1 MLQIQGLS
9 KSFGPATLFENVTLQ
24 LNVGCR
30 YGLVGANGAG
40 KTTFLKILT
49 GDESASDGTISLPKA
64 ARVGVLRQDRFLDE
78 ATPLVTL
85 AMMGDR
91 EVFEALTRIAEMAD
105 GQAASAE
112 QLVALEEFVAAR
124 DGYTLRSRASA
135 VLVGLGIPANSIEA
149 PLGSLSGG
157 FKLRVLLAQVLVGNP
172 EVLLLDEP
180 TNHLDILSI
189 AWLEQF
195 LKGYAGCAV
204 IISHDHLFL
213 NSVATH
219 MLDVDYRTITAYVGN
234 YDKFL
239 AQKEQTR
246 VQREAGVARAEK
258 ILAEKRA
265 FVERFGAKATKA
277 RQAQSRLKQIEKIE
291 IEEVPTT
298 TRRAPHLKFVP
309 LRPSGRDVLSV
320 EGISKAYGEHQ
331 VLSDVRFQVRRGERV
346 GIIGANGLGKSTL
359 LKILV
364 EHLRPDS
371 GVAKFGHEVRIGYF
385 AQDHK
390 ELLNSEKITPLS
402 FVWDACPDQGT
413 SYVRGQLGRA
423 LFSHDEVEKPVTML
437 SGGEAARL
445 IFCRIMVQNP
455 NVLILDEPTNHL
467 DIEAIEALVDALS
480 SFEGTVLFVSHDRWF
495 VSRLATRII
504 ELTAGGLKDFAGTY
518 AEYIAGAGEDH
529 LHKDAVV
536 LRAKQEK
543 RAAKSEATEEVSREE
558 RKRLQ
563 NRKKALPKR
572 RDALLEEIDAAEQR
586 LKAITERYCEAG
598 FFETTSAAQ
607 QAELRVE
614 QTRLEGEVTRLTN
627 EWEELETELQTLEQL
642 TSEA

>member
-1 MLQIQGLS
+1 MLQIHGLS
-9 KSFGPATLFENVTLQ
+9 KAFGPAILFEDVSLQ
-24 LNVGCR
+24 LNSGSR

-49 GDESASDGTISLPKA
+49 GDEPASDGTLTLPKA
-64 ARVGVLRQDRFLDE
+64 ARVGVLRQDRFLDD
-78 ATPLVTL
+78 AMPLVTL

-91 EVFEALTRIAEMAD
+91 EVFDALEQIATLSETE
-105 GQAASAE
+105 GASPD
-112 QLVALEEFVAAR
+112 QLVSLEEFVAAR
-124 DGYTLRSRASA
+124 NGYTLKARASA
-135 VLVGLGIPANSIEA
+135 VLVGLGIPATALTA

-172 EVLLLDEP
+172 ELLLLDEP
-180 TNHLDILSI
+180 TNHLDVLSI

-195 LKGYAGCAV
+195 LKGYTGCAV

-219 MLDVDYRTITAYVGN
+219 ILDVDYRTITTYVGN
-234 YDKFL
+234 YDKFV

-246 VQREAGVARAEK
+246 VQREAEVARAEK
-258 ILAEKRA
+258 ILADKKA
-265 FVERFGAKATKA
+265 FVERFRAKATKA
-277 RQAQSRLKQIEKIE
+277 RQAQSRLKQIEKME

-298 TRRAPHLKFVP
+298 TRRAPNFRFEP
-309 LRPSGRDVLSV
+309 LRPSGRDVVAV
-320 EGISKAYGEHQ
+320 EGLCKAYGEKR
-331 VLSDVRFQVRRGERV
+331 VLTDVAFNVRRGERV
-346 GIIGANGLGKSTL
+346 AIIGANGLGKSTL

-364 EHLRPDS
+364 ERLKPDA
-371 GVAKFGHEVRIGYF
+371 GVVKLGHETRIGYF

-390 ELLNSEKITPLS
+390 ELLDNERMTPLS
-402 FVWDACPDQGT
+402 FVWNECPDQGT

-445 IFCRIMVQNP
+445 IFCRIMVQHP

-467 DIEAIEALVDALS
+467 DIEAIEALIEALLA
-480 SFEGTVLFVSHDRWF
+480 FEGTLLFVSHDRWF
-495 VSRLATRII
+495 VSRLATRVI
-504 ELTAGGLKDFAGTY
+504 ELKADGLTDFAGTY
-518 AEYIAGAGEDH
+518 QEYIAGAGEDH

-543 RAAKSEATEEVSREE
+543 RAQKSELPEELSRDE

-563 NRKKALPKR
+563 NRKKALPKL
-572 RDALLEEIDAAEQR
+572 RDAVLEKIDQAETR
-586 LKAITERYCEAG
+586 LKEITAAYCVPG
-598 FFETTSAAQ
+598 FFETTTAQ
-607 QAELRVE
+607 QQATLRAEQGQLEQSVNDLTAEWEALEAELA
-614 QTRLEGEVTRLTN
+614 
-627 EWEELETELQTLEQL
+627 TLE
-642 TSEA
+642 AMDA